1 MIDFLDFLRTVVA
14 FPFGL
19 LAETFARI
27 ATYIQPDLD
36 VDFNYL
42 RPKIKDRR

>member
-1 MIDFLDFLRTVVA
+1 MNDFLDFLRTVCA

-42 RPKIKDRR
+42 RPTPKDKK

>member
-1 MIDFLDFLRTVVA
+1 MRTILA

-19 LAETFARI
+19 LAELFSVI
-27 ATYIQPDLD
+27 ALLIQPDMD

-42 RPKIKDRR
+42 RKEL

>member
-1 MIDFLDFLRTVVA
+1 MDSIRTILA

-27 ATYIQPDLD
+27 ALVIQPDLN

-42 RPKIKDRR
+42 SKQNKKK